1 VKGLC
6 GRFVK
11 APVLFLLIIMVFS
24 LSLTRLPFYV
34 SAGDEASSAIG
45 EADNALRRAFEG
57 VLEAERAG
65 VNVSDL
71 IVKLDEA
78 GGLLAEAENA
88 YRVGN
93 FSEAVSKADRCSML
107 AHGVVDEA
115 LGLKSSALADAQKA
129 VLQTLTFSWVGG
141 VAFLTVLFFV
151 WGWFKRAYVK
161 RMLRMKPEVASNAE
175 D

>member
-1 VKGLC
+1 
-6 GRFVK
+6 
-11 APVLFLLIIMVFS
+11 
-24 LSLTRLPFYV
+24 V
-34 SAGDEASSAIG
+34 SASDEASSAIG
-45 EADNALRRAFEG
+45 GADNALRRAFEA

-93 FSEAVSKADRCSML
+93 FSEAVSKAEQCSMQ
-107 AHGVVDEA
+107 ADGVVGEA
-115 LGLKSSALADAQKA
+115 LSLKNSALADAQKA

-141 VAFLTVLFFV
+141 VAFLAVLFFV
-151 WGWFKRAYVK
+151 WGWFKRAYAGK
-161 RMLRMKPEVASNAE
+161 LMKMKPEVASNVEA
-175 D
+175 

>member
-1 VKGLC
+1 MKGLR
-6 GRFVK
+6 GRLVK
-11 APVLFLLIIMVFS
+11 APLLFLLIIMVFP
-24 LSLTRLPFYV
+24 LSLTLLPSTV

-45 EADNALRRAFEG
+45 EADNALRMAFEA

-65 VNVSDL
+65 ANVSDL

-93 FSEAVSKADRCSML
+93 FSEAVSRAEECSVLAD
-107 AHGVVDEA
+107 GVVGEA
-115 LGLKSSALADAQKA
+115 LSLKSSALADAQKA

-141 VAFLTVLFFV
+141 VAFLAVLFFV
-151 WGWFKRAYVK
+151 WGWFKRVYAK
-161 RMLRMKPEVASNAE
+161 KLLKMKPEVAVDAE

>member
-1 VKGLC
+1 
-6 GRFVK
+6 
-11 APVLFLLIIMVFS
+11 MVFS

-45 EADNALRRAFEG
+45 EADNALRRAFEA

-71 IVKLDEA
+71 IVKLDGA

-93 FSEAVSKADRCSML
+93 FSEAVSKADKCSML
-107 AHGVVDEA
+107 ADGVVGEA
-115 LGLKSSALADAQKA
+115 LSLKSSALADAQRA

-141 VAFLTVLFFV
+141 VAFLAVLFFV
-151 WGWFKRAYVK
+151 WGWFKRVYAEK
-161 RMLRMKPEVASNAE
+161 LLRMKPEVAVDAE
-175 D
+175 A

>member
-1 VKGLC
+1 VKGLY
-6 GRFVK
+6 GRFLK
-11 APVLFLLIIMVFS
+11 ALVLFLLMIMVLS

-34 SAGDEASSAIG
+34 SASDEASLAIG
-45 EADNALRRAFEG
+45 EADNALRQAFEA
-57 VLEAERAG
+57 VLNAEKAG

-88 YRVGN
+88 YKVGN
-93 FSEAVSKADRCSML
+93 FSEAVSKAEGCSAL
-107 AHGVVDEA
+107 ADDVVGEA
-115 LGLKSSALADAQKA
+115 LSLKSSALADAPKT
-129 VLQTLTFSWVGG
+129 VLKTLTFSCLGG

-151 WGWFKRAYVK
+151 WGWFKRAYSNK
-161 RMLRMKPEVASNAE
+161 LLKMKPEVASDAE

>member
-11 APVLFLLIIMVFS
+11 APVLFLLVFMVFS
-24 LSLTRLPFYV
+24 LSLTLLPFYV
-34 SAGDEASSAIG
+34 SASDEASSAIG
-45 EADNALRRAFEG
+45 EADSALRLAFEA

-71 IVKLDEA
+71 IVKLDGA

-93 FSEAVSKADRCSML
+93 FSEAISKADKCSML

-129 VLQTLTFSWVGG
+129 VLQTLTFSCVGG
-141 VAFLTVLFFV
+141 VAFLAVLFFV
-151 WGWFKRAYVK
+151 WGWFKRAYAEK
-161 RMLRMKPEVASNAE
+161 LMRMKPEVASDVE

>member
-1 VKGLC
+1 M
-6 GRFVK
+6 
-11 APVLFLLIIMVFS
+11 VLS
-24 LSLTRLPFYV
+24 LSLTCLPFYV
-34 SAGDEASSAIG
+34 SANDEASLAIG
-45 EADNALRRAFEG
+45 EADSALRRAFEA

-65 VNVSDL
+65 ANVSDL

-93 FSEAVSKADRCSML
+93 FSEAVSKADKCSML
-107 AHGVVDEA
+107 ADGVVGEA
-115 LGLKSSALADAQKA
+115 LSLKSSALADAQKA
-129 VLQTLTFSWVGG
+129 TLQTLTFSCVGG

-151 WGWFKRAYVK
+151 WGWFKRAYAEK
-161 RMLRMKPEVASNAE
+161 LMRMKPEVASDAE

>member
-1 VKGLC
+1 
-6 GRFVK
+6 
-11 APVLFLLIIMVFS
+11 MVFS
-24 LSLTRLPFYV
+24 LSLTLLPFYV
-34 SAGDEASSAIG
+34 SASDEASLAIG
-45 EADNALRRAFEG
+45 EADDALRLAFEA

-93 FSEAVSKADRCSML
+93 FSEAVSRAEGCSVLAD
-107 AHGVVDEA
+107 GVVGEA
-115 LGLKSSALADAQKA
+115 LSLKSSALADAQKA
-129 VLQTLTFSWVGG
+129 VLQTLTLSWVGG
-141 VAFLTVLFFV
+141 VAFLAMLFFV
-151 WGWFKRAYVK
+151 WSWFKRAYAK
-161 RMLRMKPEVASNAE
+161 KMLKMKLEVASNVE

>member
-11 APVLFLLIIMVFS
+11 APLLFLLIIMVFS
-24 LSLTRLPFYV
+24 LSLTRLPFCV

-45 EADNALRRAFEG
+45 EADDALRRAFEA

-65 VNVSDL
+65 ANVSDL

-93 FSEAVSKADRCSML
+93 FSEAVSRAEGCSIL
-107 AHGVVDEA
+107 ANGVVGEA
-115 LGLKSSALADAQKA
+115 LSLQNMALADAQTA
-129 VLQTLTFSWVGG
+129 FWQNLTFSCFGG
-141 VAFLTVLFFV
+141 AAFLVVLFFV
-151 WGWFKRAYVK
+151 WGWFKRVYAQ
-161 RMLRMKPEVASNAE
+161 RMLSMKPEVASDVE

>member
-1 VKGLC
+1 
-6 GRFVK
+6 
-11 APVLFLLIIMVFS
+11 MVFS

-34 SAGDEASSAIG
+34 SASDEASSAIG
-45 EADNALRRAFEG
+45 EADNALRMAFEA

-78 GGLLAEAENA
+78 SGLLAEAENA

-93 FSEAVSKADRCSML
+93 FSEAISKADKCSML
-107 AHGVVDEA
+107 ADGVVGEA
-115 LGLKSSALADAQKA
+115 LSLKSSALADAQKA
-129 VLQTLTFSWVGG
+129 VLQTLTFSWVGDA
-141 VAFLTVLFFV
+141 AFLTVLFFV
-151 WGWFKRAYVK
+151 WGWFKRAYAEK
-161 RMLRMKPEVASNAE
+161 LMRMKPEVASNVE

>member
-1 VKGLC
+1 
-6 GRFVK
+6 
-11 APVLFLLIIMVFS
+11 MVFS
-24 LSLTRLPFYV
+24 LSLTCLPFYV
-34 SAGDEASSAIG
+34 SANDEASSAIG
-45 EADNALRRAFEG
+45 EADDALSMAFEA

-65 VNVSDL
+65 ANVSDL

-93 FSEAVSKADRCSML
+93 FSEAVSRAEGCSIL
-107 AHGVVDEA
+107 ANGVVGEA
-115 LGLKSSALADAQKA
+115 LSLKSSALADAQKA

-141 VAFLTVLFFV
+141 AAFLIVLFFV
-151 WGWFKRAYVK
+151 WGWFKRAYARK
-161 RMLRMKPEVASNAE
+161 LLQMKPEVASDAE

>member
-1 VKGLC
+1 
-6 GRFVK
+6 
-11 APVLFLLIIMVFS
+11 MVFS
-24 LSLTRLPFYV
+24 LSLTLLPFYV
-34 SAGDEASSAIG
+34 SASDEASLAIG
-45 EADNALRRAFEG
+45 EADDALRLAFEA

-115 LGLKSSALADAQKA
+115 LGLKSSALADAQKTG
-129 VLQTLTFSWVGG
+129 LQTLTFSWVGG

-151 WGWFKRAYVK
+151 WYWFKRIYVK
-161 RMLRMKPEVASNAE
+161 RTLRMKPEVASDAE
-175 D
+175 A

>member
-1 VKGLC
+1 MKRLFR
-6 GRFVK
+6 RFVK
-11 APVLFLLIIMVFS
+11 APLLFLLIIMVFS
-24 LSLTRLPFYV
+24 LSLTRLPFHV
-34 SAGDEASSAIG
+34 SASDEASSAIG
-45 EADNALRRAFEG
+45 EADNALRMAFEAF
-57 VLEAERAG
+57 LEAERAG
-65 VNVSDL
+65 ANVSDL

>member
-11 APVLFLLIIMVFS
+11 APLLFLLVFMVFS

-34 SAGDEASSAIG
+34 SANDEASLAIG
-45 EADNALRRAFEG
+45 EADNALRRAFEA

-65 VNVSDL
+65 ANVSDL

-88 YRVGN
+88 YRIGN
-93 FSEAVSKADRCSML
+93 FSEAVSRAEGCSVL
-107 AHGVVDEA
+107 ANGVVGEA
-115 LGLKSSALADAQKA
+115 LSLQNMALADAQTA
-129 VLQTLTFSWVGG
+129 FWQNLTFSCFGG
-141 VAFLTVLFFV
+141 AAVLVVLFLV
-151 WGWFKRAYVK
+151 WGWFKRVDVE
-161 RMLRMKPEVASNAE
+161 RMLKMKPEVASDVEA
-175 D
+175 

>member
-1 VKGLC
+1 MKGLR

-11 APVLFLLIIMVFS
+11 APLLFLLVFMVFS

-34 SAGDEASSAIG
+34 SANDEASLAIG
-45 EADNALRRAFEG
+45 EADNALRQAFEA
-57 VLEAERAG
+57 VLDAERAG
-65 VNVSDL
+65 ANLSDL

-93 FSEAVSKADRCSML
+93 FSEAISKADKCSMQ
-107 AHGVVDEA
+107 ADGVVGEA
-115 LGLKSSALADAQKA
+115 LNLKGSALADAQKA

-141 VAFLTVLFFV
+141 VAFLAVLFFV
-151 WGWFKRAYVK
+151 WSWFKRAYAGK
-161 RMLRMKPEVASNAE
+161 LMRMKPEVASDAE
-175 D
+175 A

>member
-1 VKGLC
+1 
-6 GRFVK
+6 
-11 APVLFLLIIMVFS
+11 MVFS
-24 LSLTRLPFYV
+24 LCLTLLPFYV
-34 SAGDEASSAIG
+34 SASDEASSAIG
-45 EADNALRRAFEG
+45 EADNALRQAFEA

-71 IVKLDEA
+71 LVKLDEA

-93 FSEAVSKADRCSML
+93 FSEAISKAERCSL
-107 AHGVVDEA
+107 VADGVIGEA
-115 LGLKSSALADAQKA
+115 LSLKSSALADAQKA

-141 VAFLTVLFFV
+141 VAFLAVLFFV
-151 WGWFKRAYVK
+151 WSWFKRAYAEK
-161 RMLRMKPEVASNAE
+161 LMRMKPEVASDAE